1 MSGTIDRKTYLK
13 NFRGG
18 LSPFSPSLDPPMKVG
33 LLPQGQVLEK
43 VLSLQKQIVN
53 FFEDRNISCK
63 LSEQIFAEMLLFG
76 AM

>member
-1 MSGTIDRKTYLK
+1 
-13 NFRGG
+13 
-18 LSPFSPSLDPPMKVG
+18 MKVG